1 MVALIGVVALVALL
15 IGLLFYLRRFQAEQ
29 REVQRVR
36 ALFSRYVT
44 PAVVDELLRRKDPR
58 LATGRSMHATILVC
72 RIANFA
78 GFSEALTPEETLR
91 YLNEFFAL
99 AGTSIQK
106 NRGMIDKF
114 LSDGIV
120 GVFGV
125 PIEDPFQEEHGLKA
139 ALDIVRLVD
148 AMDKRWAAQ
157 GRRSFHVG
165 IGIASGQVIAG
176 DAGYADRREY
186 TVVGPETLYASRLQ
200 EATVDLNASIVAS
213 AKTCDV
219 VRDMFTLVPVKGVP
233 LPGLRRLAD
242 AFIVRGLKKY
252 DRDDLRLPREGAF
265 PQTTIE
271 RPAPT
276 PPPPAPTPPPPAQ
289 AAPPP
294 PAAAATITYPTPPE
308 PPRASPPPPPSSR
321 TSPPPPEIAPMP
333 RIELPEPPQ
342 PMRPRR
348 RPQHS
353 VSLDLPELRIPR
365 GQGGDADKPMFPD
378 PPQPHGF
385 YEDGEGPPIQ
395 LPP

>member
-1 MVALIGVVALVALL
+1 MIALIGVLALVALL
-15 IGLLFYLRRFQAEQ
+15 IGLLFYSRRFRAEQ

-148 AMDKRWAAQ
+148 AMEKRWASQ
-157 GRRSFHVG
+157 GRRSFNVG
-165 IGIASGQVIAG
+165 IGISSGQVIAG
-176 DAGYADRREY
+176 DAGYNDRREY

-200 EATVDLNASIVAS
+200 EATVELNASIVAS

-219 VRDMFTLVPVKGVP
+219 VREMFTLVPVKSVP

-252 DRDDLRLPREGAF
+252 DRDDLRMPREGAF
-265 PQTTIE
+265 AQTTIE
-271 RPAPT
+271 KP
-276 PPPPAPTPPPPAQ
+276 
-289 AAPPP
+289 APPP
-294 PAAAATITYPTPPE
+294 PPPEPPAPAPAAAAAPAPPPAPPE
-308 PPRASPPPPPSSR
+308 PPRGSKPPPSPARS
-321 TSPPPPEIAPMP
+321 SPPPPEIVPMP
-333 RIELPEPPQ
+333 RIDLPEPPQ
-342 PMRPRR
+342 PLRPRR

-365 GQGGDADKPMFPD
+365 ALGGDDDKPIMPD
-378 PPQPHGF
+378 PPQPRGF

>member
-15 IGLLFYLRRFQAEQ
+15 LGLLFYLRRFRAEQ

-36 ALFSRYVT
+36 SLFSRYVP

-125 PIEDPFQEEHGLKA
+125 PIEDPFQEEHALKA
-139 ALDIVRLVD
+139 ALDMVRLVD

-186 TVVGPETLYASRLQ
+186 TVVGPETLFASRLQ

-219 VRDMFTLVPVKGVP
+219 VRDMFTLVPVKSVP

-265 PQTTIE
+265 AQTTIE
-271 RPAPT
+271 RPEPPAPPPT
-276 PPPPAPTPPPPAQ
+276 PPQQQTA
-289 AAPPP
+289 P
-294 PAAAATITYPTPPE
+294 PAAAAAAAAQTPPAAE
-308 PPRASPPPPPSSR
+308 PARTATPTSR
-321 TSPPPPEIAPMP
+321 SSPPPPEITPMP
-333 RIELPEPPQ
+333 RIELPDPPQ
-342 PMRPRR
+342 PLRPRR

-365 GQGGDADKPMFPD
+365 SHGNDADKPIMPD
-378 PPQPHGF
+378 PPQPRGF